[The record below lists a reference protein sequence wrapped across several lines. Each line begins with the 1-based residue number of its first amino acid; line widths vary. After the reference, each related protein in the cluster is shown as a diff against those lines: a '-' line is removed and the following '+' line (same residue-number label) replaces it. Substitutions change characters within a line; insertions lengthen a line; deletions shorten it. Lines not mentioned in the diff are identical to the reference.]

1 MSFPDD
7 FELPED
13 QAMTAVARQVGNAVP
28 PTLAARIAELVAAQ
42 LDAAGGVEAALL
54 VAA

>member
-13 QAMTAVARQVGNAVP
+13 QSMTTVARQVGNAVP
-28 PTLAARIAELVAAQ
+28 PVLAQALANAV
-42 LDAAGGVEAALL
+42 AALL
-54 VAA
+54 DANCAARTTAIRAA